1 MFRFQ
6 DVTERV
12 FFTFQL
18 SIFNFQVLLF
28 VMKKYIVPEIY
39 VVALETEMP
48 LAISGDK
55 TMSFKLN
62 DNATSVEDF
71 AASQYRSN
79 LWGEE

>member
-1 MFRFQ
+1 
-6 DVTERV
+6 
-12 FFTFQL
+12 
-18 SIFNFQVLLF
+18 
-28 VMKKYIVPEIY
+28 MKKYIDPEIH

-55 TMSFKLN
+55 TMSFTLTEN
-62 DNATSVEDF
+62 VTSPDGF

>member
-1 MFRFQ
+1 
-6 DVTERV
+6 
-12 FFTFQL
+12 
-18 SIFNFQVLLF
+18 
-28 VMKKYIVPEIY
+28 MKKYIVPEIY

-55 TMSFKLN
+55 MMTFKLN

>member
-1 MFRFQ
+1 
-6 DVTERV
+6 
-12 FFTFQL
+12 
-18 SIFNFQVLLF
+18 
-28 VMKKYIVPEIY
+28 MKKYIVPEIH

-48 LAISGDK
+48 LAFSEK
-55 TMSFKLN
+55 TMTFKLN

>member
-1 MFRFQ
+1 
-6 DVTERV
+6 
-12 FFTFQL
+12 
-18 SIFNFQVLLF
+18 
-28 VMKKYIVPEIY
+28 MKKYIVPEIH

-48 LAISGDK
+48 LAISEK
-55 TMSFKLN
+55 TMTFTLN